1 MGSVTNREVVY
12 RLYIFYHDTTEGT
25 TKKGALME
33 LMPHQEKVL
42 DKLGNG
48 KVLYGNVGSG
58 KTLTSLA
65 YYARYQ
71 SPKDV
76 YVITTAKKRDSL
88 DWENE
93 AASLGIGD
101 VRGKYGV
108 LTVDSWNNIGKYVD
122 VEDAFFIFDEQRL
135 IGSGAWVKAFYKIA
149 RRNTWIVLTGTP
161 GDVWMDYAPVFI
173 ANGYYKNLT
182 DFRLQHVRYG
192 RYKYPKIIGY
202 LAVNRLEHLRNV
214 VLIEME
220 YLRHTERHVNYFD
233 VDHDVEMYERL
244 IKTRWNPWTDEPM
257 VDAGELFRSLRKLV
271 NSDPSRL
278 EAVRSLLKTHPRL
291 IVFYNFNYE
300 LEALRSLR
308 EEGVSVLEWN
318 GHRKDILP
326 DVWEGL
332 YVVQYV
338 AGAEGWNC
346 ISTDAMVFYSFTYSY
361 KNFMQAQG
369 RIDRLNTP
377 FQDLYYY
384 VLTSNSS
391 IDKKIKEA
399 LSEKRDFN
407 EAVFVRNLSEIE

>member
-1 MGSVTNREVVY
+1 
-12 RLYIFYHDTTEGT
+12 
-25 TKKGALME
+25 ME

-88 DWENE
+88 DWEGE
-93 AASLGIGD
+93 GASLGIGA
-101 VRGKYGV
+101 VRGLHGV

-233 VDHDVEMYERL
+233 VDNDVEMYERL

-318 GHRKDILP
+318 GHRKDVLP

>member
-1 MGSVTNREVVY
+1 
-12 RLYIFYHDTTEGT
+12 
-25 TKKGALME
+25 ME

-71 SPKDV
+71 STKDV

-300 LEALRSLR
+300 LKALRSLR

-318 GHRKDILP
+318 GHRKDVLP